1 MSLNL
6 AATPSW
12 PGAMAQAC
20 VREKIDCRS
29 RRGPKGDRGA
39 PGPRGHR
46 GDRGAAEQPVTIRS
60 WLVDPERYRAS
71 PLLSNGQVG
80 AMLELRPLF
89 ELFQK
94 QTSP

>member
-1 MSLNL
+1 L
-6 AATPSW
+6 AATPSEDW
-12 PGAMAQAC
+12 LPFS
-20 VREKIDCRS
+20 V
-29 RRGPKGDRGA
+29 RGPKGDKGET
-39 PGPRGHR
+39 GPRGHR
-46 GDRGAAEQPVTIRS
+46 GDRGVTAQPVTICS